1 VMSIRRPERQ
11 ADLLQRVVSEAE
23 REKLPPEAR
32 AAVIDLLKVLL
43 TTCAAEV
50 ARARATDE

>member
-1 VMSIRRPERQ
+1 MSIRRPERQ

-23 REKLPPEAR
+23 SEKLPPEAR

>member
-1 VMSIRRPERQ
+1 MSIRRPERQ

-32 AAVIDLLKVLL
+32 AAVLDLLKVLL
-43 TTCAAEV
+43 TTCAAEA